1 MESLFEKYK
10 NHNSYFSLY
19 GGSFTISVLV
29 VIVFFILISYFYIQ
43 SNADDI
49 KKDWENKRC
58 MPHVLPFAGII
69 QDTGNKSI
77 NDYTADNL
85 KECMKDVLS
94 EILSNLLKPLMTITH
109 NLVQLKQS
117 LTDDVRS
124 INSRLS
130 DIGSRSFN
138 GVNSIM
144 GRIQSKF
151 GGVLVPIQ
159 TMVIQMRDTMNKIQ
173 GSMASVIFVIL
184 SMVNMLRDT
193 FKIIRDMLVSILA
206 IMAAAV
212 AALLTSA
219 VALALTL
226 QFIPA
231 AIAGTTAGI
240 VTAISVVVAV
250 ITTMILKHVDNII
263 ELTSDTDYDGCFD
276 EDTII
281 HMRHGETK
289 RICDIQPY
297 DVLKNGTMVTSIMKV
312 KRGNIKMYKY
322 DNVIVSKHHRIIF
335 SDDTYIPV
343 YKCNESI
350 QLNDYNKPYIYCI
363 NTTTKFIKINNTYFV
378 DWDDLDKDEIS
389 KVYGELNDSVEN
401 SNLQRQLDINSN
413 QICRHLL
420 HEYIDNGFHGKTK
433 INLKN
438 GETIQLKDIQPGMIT
453 VNNNTIVALIVM
465 KMKNVPLIELL
476 DENTRTGIICSYNK
490 IPMEMKNI
498 DFIKR
503 TNQEY
508 IMYHVITDTTE
519 IDIGKFTFRDYNYLM
534 ETLLNV

>member
-69 QDTGNKSI
+69 QDTGTKSM
-77 NDYTADNL
+77 NEYTSDNL
-85 KECMKDVLS
+85 KECMKDVLGD
-94 EILSNLLKPLMTITH
+94 ILSTFLKPLMTITN

-117 LTDDVRS
+117 LTDDIRN
-124 INSRLS
+124 INNRLS

-159 TMVIQMRDTMNKIQ
+159 LMVIQMRDTMNKIQ

-193 FKIIRDMLVSILA
+193 FKIIRDMLVSMLA

-212 AALLTSA
+212 GALLAAA

-263 ELTSDTDYDGCFD
+263 ELTSDTNYDGCFD
-276 EDTII
+276 EDTLIQ
-281 HMRHGETK
+281 MQKGKQK
-289 RICDIQPY
+289 RICDVQPY
-297 DVLKNGTMVTSIMKV
+297 DILKNGTMVTSVMKV
-312 KRGNIKMYKY
+312 KRGNIQMYEY
-322 DNVIVSKHHRIIF
+322 DNVIVSKYHRIIF

-350 QLNDYNKPYIYCI
+350 HLKDYDKPYIYCI

-378 DWDDLDKDEIS
+378 DWDDLDKNEI
-389 KVYGELNDSVEN
+389 KTVYANMNSYIKDTLFEKQINLNVNKIE
-401 SNLQRQLDINSN
+401 
-413 QICRHLL
+413 RHLL
-420 HEYIDNGFHGKTK
+420 HEYVDNGFHGKTE
-433 INLKN
+433 IILKS
-438 GETIQLKDIQPGMIT
+438 GEVIPLKQIQPGMVT
-453 VNNNTIVALIVM
+453 MNNNTILATIVM
-465 KMKNVPLIELL
+465 KIKNVQLVELM
-476 DENTRTGIICSYNK
+476 DENKKTGIVCSYNK
-490 IPMEMKNI
+490 IPMNMEQI
-498 DFIKR
+498 DFIKHPK
-503 TNQEY
+503 QEHVL
-508 IMYHVITDTTE
+508 YHVVTDTTK
-519 IDIGKFTFRDYNYLM
+519 IDIGKFTFSDYNYLM
-534 ETLLNV
+534 ESLL